1 VDLFAVLPSA
11 SFRGPSGQDCPT
23 GREAAPGPSAPERVI
38 SAELQAR
45 GQSSDAL
52 AMMVTSMVRMV
63 QMGKERDSRWKSS

>member
-1 VDLFAVLPSA
+1 
-11 SFRGPSGQDCPT
+11 
-23 GREAAPGPSAPERVI
+23 VI